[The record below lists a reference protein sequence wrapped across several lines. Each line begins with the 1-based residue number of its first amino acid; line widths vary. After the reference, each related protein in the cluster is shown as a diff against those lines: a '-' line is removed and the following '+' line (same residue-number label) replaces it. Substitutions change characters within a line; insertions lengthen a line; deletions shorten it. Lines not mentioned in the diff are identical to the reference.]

1 MDNNLPVMK
10 ELSFLLLITT
20 SIISCKDP
28 EGSHR
33 VSVVNNSK
41 ETIVHVSSADY
52 PDTVGFQI
60 SGCPTKD
67 IGNIIEPEG
76 SKVYAVG
83 SKADALWE
91 DFLSEFPENTLMVFV
106 YNAEAAAAIT
116 HTVNGKLVYC
126 DSLESRPDLIL
137 KRFDVN
143 MDYLKSHD
151 FKLVYP

>member
-1 MDNNLPVMK
+1 MMK
-10 ELSFLLLITT
+10 KLSFLLLITT

-33 VSVVNNSK
+33 VSVINNSREK
-41 ETIVHVSSADY
+41 IVFVSSADY
-52 PDTVGFQI
+52 PDTIGFQI

-67 IGNIIEPEG
+67 IGNIVEPEG

-106 YNAEAAAAIT
+106 YNADSAGAIS
-116 HTVNGKLVYC
+116 GKLLGC
-126 DSLESRPDLIL
+126 DSLYKRPDLIL

-143 MDYLKSHD
+143 MDYLKTHD

>member
-1 MDNNLPVMK
+1 MK
-10 ELSFLLLITT
+10 KLVLFL
-20 SIISCKDP
+20 IISSCIVTCRDP

-33 VSVVNNSK
+33 VSVINNSR

-52 PDTVGFQI
+52 PDTIGFQI

-67 IGNIIEPEG
+67 IGNIVEPEG
-76 SKVYAVG
+76 SKVYGVG
-83 SKADALWE
+83 AKADVLWE
-91 DFLSEFPENTLMVFV
+91 DFLSEFPQNTLMVFI

-116 HTVNGKLVYC
+116 HTVNGKVVYC
-126 DSLESRPDLIL
+126 DSLESRPDLVL

-143 MDYLKSHD
+143 MDYLESHD